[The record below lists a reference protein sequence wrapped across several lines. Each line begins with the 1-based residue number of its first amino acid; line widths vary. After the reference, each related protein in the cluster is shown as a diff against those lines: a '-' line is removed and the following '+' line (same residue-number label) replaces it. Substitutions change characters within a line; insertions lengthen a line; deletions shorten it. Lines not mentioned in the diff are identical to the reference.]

1 MTDLLKDGTKHLTG
15 VEETVLKNVAAVKQL
30 SRIMRTSLG
39 PNGMHK
45 LLINHHGKLFVTSD
59 SATIARELE
68 VEHPAAKMVV
78 KAAQRQE
85 EEMGDATNLVVV
97 LSGELMAQAES
108 LIRMGLHPS
117 LVVQGYSTALKEALR
132 LIYDSNAIRAETIL
146 PTDEERVSRALK
158 AVISAKQYGYADVVA
173 PLVAKACI
181 SVAQTKENKE
191 EKSISFYFNQD
202 NVRVAK
208 VLGAGVSDSRIVGG
222 FLIPRN
228 AEGAVTAVSGPAK
241 VAVFQGSVDLARPE
255 TKGTVLVKDA
265 QQLVEYSAT
274 EEKAMEAAIR
284 ALYDAGAR
292 VVVAGNAISE
302 LALHYIDRLGMM
314 AVRIPSKFDLRRLCE
329 CVGASPMLTLPSGS
343 SAVNARKFGSCD
355 SVKVT
360 EIGST
365 RCTVFENAASRVATI
380 VVRASTQNTLDDIE
394 RAIDDGVCVYRQM
407 CRDGRFVAGAGA
419 TETELA
425 LRLHEYASTQPGLD
439 QYAVNKFA
447 EAFEVV
453 PRTLA
458 ENAGLMHNQ
467 IVNDLYAAHKEG
479 KACAGVDI
487 VNEGIVDDAFAAGI
501 WDHLAV
507 KAQAIEYA
515 ANAVITILRVDQIIM
530 QKPAGGP
537 KVMNRGG
544 AMDADEPDF
553 V

>member
-1 MTDLLKDGTKHLTG
+1 MADLLKDGTKHLTG

-68 VEHPAAKMVV
+68 VEHPAAKMIV

-117 LVVQGYSTALKEALR
+117 LVVQGYSTALTEALR
-132 LIYDSNAIRAETIL
+132 LLNDEGAIKTEQIV
-146 PTDEERVSRALK
+146 PTDEARVSSALK
-158 AVISAKQYGYADVVA
+158 AVVAAKQYGYADIVA

-181 SVAQTKENKE
+181 SVSQTRENKE
-191 EKSISFYFNQD
+191 DGSYTFYFNQD
-202 NVRVAK
+202 NVRVSK
-208 VLGAGVSDSRIVGG
+208 ILGAGVEDSKIIPG

-228 AEGAVTAVSGPAK
+228 PEGAVTSASGAK

-274 EEKAMEAAIR
+274 EEKAMETAIK

-292 VVVAGNAISE
+292 IVVAGNAISD

-329 CVGASPMLTLPSGS
+329 CVGASPILTLP
-343 SAVNARKFGSCD
+343 ADAKALNAKKFGFCD
-355 SVKVT
+355 SAKVV

-365 RCTVFENAASRVATI
+365 KCTVFESAKSKITTI

-394 RAIDDGVCVYRQM
+394 RAIDDGVCVYRQI
-407 CRDGRFVAGAGA
+407 CRDGRFAAGAGA

-425 LRLHEYASTQPGLD
+425 LRLHAFASTLPGLD

-479 KACAGVDI
+479 KAAAGVDI
-487 VNEGIVDDAFAAGI
+487 VNEGICDDAFAAGV
-501 WDHLAV
+501 WDHLMV

-515 ANAVITILRVDQIIM
+515 VNAVVTVLRVDQIIM

-537 KVMNRGG
+537 KVMNRSG

>member
-1 MTDLLKDGTKHLTG
+1 MADLLKDGTKHLTG

-68 VEHPAAKMVV
+68 VEHPAAKMIV

-97 LSGELMAQAES
+97 LSGELMAQAET

-117 LVVQGYSTALKEALR
+117 LVVQGYSAALEETLKLLNDPKVTPTETIMPNDEAKVSKALR
-132 LIYDSNAIRAETIL
+132 
-146 PTDEERVSRALK
+146 
-158 AVISAKQYGYADVVA
+158 AVIAAKQYGYADIVA

-181 SVAQTKENKE
+181 SVLKTKEDN
-191 EKSISFYFNQD
+191 SDNTISFYFNQD
-202 NVRVAK
+202 NIRISK
-208 VLGAGVSDSRIVGG
+208 ILGAGVSDSKIVNG
-222 FLIPRN
+222 FLIPRCP
-228 AEGAVTAVSGPAK
+228 EGSVTSSSSAK

-265 QQLVEYSAT
+265 QQLVDYSAT
-274 EEKAMEAAIR
+274 EEKAMEQAIKS
-284 ALYDAGAR
+284 LYDAGAR

-302 LALHYIDRLGMM
+302 LALHFMDRLGMM

-329 CVGASPMLTLPSGS
+329 CVGASPMLTLPTDSLKI
-343 SAVNARKFGSCD
+343 NPKKFGFCD
-355 SVKVT
+355 TVKVV

-365 RCTVFENAASRVATI
+365 KCTVFENVNSRISTI

-394 RAIDDGVCVYRQM
+394 RAIDDGVCVYRQI
-407 CRDGRFVAGAGA
+407 CRDGRFAAGAGA
-419 TETELA
+419 AETELA
-425 LRLHEYASTQPGLD
+425 LRLHGFASALPGLE

-467 IVNDLYAAHKEG
+467 VVNDLYAAHKEG
-479 KACAGVDI
+479 RACAGVDI
-487 VNEGIVDDAFAAGI
+487 VNEGICENAFEAGV
-501 WDHLAV
+501 WDHLCVKMQAV
-507 KAQAIEYA
+507 EYA
-515 ANAVITILRVDQIIM
+515 VNAVVTVLRVDQIIM

-537 KVMNRGG
+537 KVMNRSG